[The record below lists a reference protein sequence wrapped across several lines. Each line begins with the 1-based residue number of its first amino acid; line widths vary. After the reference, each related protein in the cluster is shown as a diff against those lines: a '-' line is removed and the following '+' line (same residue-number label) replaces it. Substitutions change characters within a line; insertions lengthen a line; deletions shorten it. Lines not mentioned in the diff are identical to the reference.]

1 MRPFTQSAYV
11 LTKAALTVDELQSAL
26 AAFEIIEAVEP
37 AAHWAGGSEG
47 WVVRGARPEMRLT
60 VDIVNAGFV
69 DDLVSTEDAMLQA
82 VWQAGGLG
90 PSVGT
95 GSLTRAG
102 KQAWVW
108 PVASAA
114 VRSHDSFVRFRISW
128 VGGSEAD
135 RSPIEELT
143 FMTLAVAAVLAVPEK
158 PTAYFNPN
166 GESLRSTEFVHAALA
181 HHGETGEVP
190 LDVWCNIGLERINTD
205 ETDTDD
211 DAEKRVRMLTA
222 GMSQLSLPDVVAEFT
237 QGQYTFEAV
246 DGFLRDISA
255 YLVVA
260 GDVIEGGHVVD
271 GPEGDWTARREATQL
286 VFTPTR
292 PAVDD

>member
-26 AAFEIIEAVEP
+26 AAFDIIEAVEP

-69 DDLVSTEDAMLQA
+69 DDLVSTDDAMLQA

-90 PSVGT
+90 PAVGT
-95 GSLTRAG
+95 GSLSRAG
-102 KQAWVW
+102 KQAWLC

-114 VRSHDSFVRFRISW
+114 VRAHDSLVRFRISW

-181 HHGETGEVP
+181 HHGESGDVP
-190 LDVWCNIGLERINTD
+190 LDVWCNIGLERVN
-205 ETDTDD
+205 DTDD
-211 DAEKRVRMLTA
+211 ADKTIRMLTA
-222 GMSQLSLPDVVAEFT
+222 GMTQLDLPDVVAVFT
-237 QGQYTFEAV
+237 EGQFTLEAV

-260 GDVIEGGHVVD
+260 GDVIENGHVVD
-271 GPEGDWTARREATQL
+271 GPEGDWTARREATQV